1 MRWNIICA
9 GSAGHGSNFASKI
22 ISQGI
27 VDNGYYVFAS
37 REYESR
43 IRGGHNYNIITFSD
57 EPISSNSVDIDILIA
72 LDDLS
77 ENAHKNQLKNGA
89 IVIKEQKNNIKA
101 IGQTFKILGFDFL
114 VLDNILK
121 KLTNYNENVKEA
133 KLEYDLEIRS
143 LKLPKLQISKEIT
156 LLNGSDGIAYGAV
169 QSGLDFYYSYPMTPA
184 TGLLF
189 SLDRDEKKSKYVTIQ
204 LESEIAV
211 VNAAIGSAIAG
222 AKSMV
227 GTSGGG
233 FDLMTEALSLAG
245 GAQIPLVMYLAQ
257 RSGPST
263 GAPTRTGQ
271 EDLNMAR
278 HSGHGEIIRLI
289 VAPGDPTEAAEKTSE
304 IFYLTQKYELP
315 GIILSDKHL
324 AESLYSSTNKVKI
337 IESKKRIKWPAR
349 YNSYIADD
357 RKIAN
362 DSMENMNNVAEK
374 RKEKFNKLLNEIDTL
389 VPFEIYGKKNSK
401 NAIIGWGSTKGAI
414 LDATAELD
422 CQFIQLLYLEPF
434 SKKIK
439 TEIEKAEN
447 IIIVENNST
456 SMLSSLI
463 TEKTGILINEK
474 NKILKYDGRPFMYE
488 SLKSEIKKRLK

>member
-1 MRWNIICA
+1 M
-9 GSAGHGSNFASKI
+9 
-22 ISQGI
+22 
-27 VDNGYYVFAS
+27 
-37 REYESR
+37 
-43 IRGGHNYNIITFSD
+43 
-57 EPISSNSVDIDILIA
+57 
-72 LDDLS
+72 
-77 ENAHKNQLKNGA
+77 
-89 IVIKEQKNNIKA
+89 
-101 IGQTFKILGFDFL
+101 
-114 VLDNILK
+114 
-121 KLTNYNENVKEA
+121 
-133 KLEYDLEIRS
+133 
-143 LKLPKLQISKEIT
+143 
-156 LLNGSDGIAYGAV
+156 
-169 QSGLDFYYSYPMTPA
+169 
-184 TGLLF
+184 
-189 SLDRDEKKSKYVTIQ
+189 
-204 LESEIAV
+204 
-211 VNAAIGSAIAG
+211 
-222 AKSMV
+222 
-227 GTSGGG
+227 
-233 FDLMTEALSLAG
+233 
-245 GAQIPLVMYLAQ
+245 
-257 RSGPST
+257 
-263 GAPTRTGQ
+263 
-271 EDLNMAR
+271 
-278 HSGHGEIIRLI
+278 
-289 VAPGDPTEAAEKTSE
+289 
-304 IFYLTQKYELP
+304 P